1 MKLPNL
7 SKITKYIKFPKFYI
21 TINTFLMLGLFV
33 FYLAI
38 IISDFS
44 IKTFEKF
51 TQEEQTEIDALK
63 NRLNVA
69 DFHIRALNGSARNN
83 TAMNSKNIRDN
94 ASVMTK
100 LIPDIQKNVIDL
112 SNNLYRIES
121 KIGGLQP
128 SPIEKKDV
136 SVNITPI
143 PK

>member
-7 SKITKYIKFPKFYI
+7 SKYIKFPKFSI
-21 TINTFLMLGLFV
+21 KIKTFLMLGLFV

-51 TQEEQTEIDALK
+51 TPKQRSEINSLK
-63 NRLNVA
+63 NRLNKA
-69 DFHIRALNGSARNN
+69 DSQIRALNGSARNSAKI
-83 TAMNSKNIRDN
+83 TRDN
-94 ASVMTK
+94 YSVMTK

-121 KIGGLQP
+121 KIG
-128 SPIEKKDV
+128 D
-136 SVNITPI
+136 
-143 PK
+143 